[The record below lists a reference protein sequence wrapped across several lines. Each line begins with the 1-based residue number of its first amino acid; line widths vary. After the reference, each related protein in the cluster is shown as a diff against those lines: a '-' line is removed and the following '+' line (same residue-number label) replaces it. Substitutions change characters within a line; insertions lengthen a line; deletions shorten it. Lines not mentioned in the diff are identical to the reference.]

1 MPTRNKKITPAEMEK
16 KLHKADLY
24 LNALLPQNEEELR
37 EAMQMYGTTPVNV
50 PERLRSGKK
59 VLEKIKQQEP
69 KDSEPSAFGKLLM
82 FLRTKNNL
90 SIQQLSELTGICLE
104 EIEQI
109 EADSACQA
117 KPFAISVL
125 AKYFRLQ
132 PQKLAKVARAT
143 RVADEAYT
151 DQALQVAACAKP
163 VFNELTRQEKRVFQ
177 QFLKQ
182 LR

>member
-1 MPTRNKKITPAEMEK
+1 MPTRNKDITPAEMER
-16 KLHKADLY
+16 KLHDADRY
-24 LNALLPQNEEELR
+24 LDELLPQNEEDIR
-37 EAMQMYGTTPVNV
+37 EAMQMFGTTPVNV
-50 PERLRSGKK
+50 PERLQSGKE
-59 VLEKIKQQEP
+59 VLERIKKQEP
-69 KDSEPSAFGKLLM
+69 EDSEPSAFGKLLM
-82 FLRTKNNL
+82 FLRTKKKL
-90 SIQQLSELTGICLE
+90 SIQQLSELTGICME

-109 EADSACQA
+109 EVNPTYQA
-117 KPFAISVL
+117 KPFTISVI
-125 AKYFRLQ
+125 ARHFRLQ

-182 LR
+182 LK